1 MKVREHAKQL
11 PKELI
16 KDITLKSAERS
27 LLSTHDGSH
36 FSPKQS
42 PEQYASDRLEEG
54 IKWSAS
60 KGETIVSQGS
70 KKAAK
75 KKAEKTWRVI
85 KERRSK
91 NADRTAEQ
99 SRNSGTQG
107 NSQTERQTDIRIKT
121 KEAVNKRT
129 AGVAR
134 ENIAE
139 VKNATP
145 LRDSANRIKQ
155 AHTAKTSKEASKLKK
170 QAEHAYRSGKKL
182 AVQGKKAAT
191 QSAKAAKRTVSGIK
205 TAVKTG
211 VTAVKSLGT
220 FLVAGGWIVVL
231 LVIVLGVI
239 GGIAGSSGS
248 TSAEPLSQE
257 VLAYTSTIQRYA
269 SQYGISEYVPSIQ
282 AIMMQESGGRGTDPM
297 QASECPYNTRYPNS
311 PGAIQDPEYSIQVG
325 VQYYADCVRQ
335 AGCESPLDI
344 SRLQLSWQGYNY
356 GNGYIGWALEHHGG
370 FNVGKGL

>member
-75 KKAEKTWRVI
+75 KKAEKTSRVI

-191 QSAKAAKRTVSGIK
+191 QSA
-205 TAVKTG
+205 
-211 VTAVKSLGT
+211 
-220 FLVAGGWIVVL
+220 
-231 LVIVLGVI
+231 
-239 GGIAGSSGS
+239 
-248 TSAEPLSQE
+248 
-257 VLAYTSTIQRYA
+257 
-269 SQYGISEYVPSIQ
+269 
-282 AIMMQESGGRGTDPM
+282 
-297 QASECPYNTRYPNS
+297 
-311 PGAIQDPEYSIQVG
+311 
-325 VQYYADCVRQ
+325 
-335 AGCESPLDI
+335 
-344 SRLQLSWQGYNY
+344 
-356 GNGYIGWALEHHGG
+356 
-370 FNVGKGL
+370 

>member
-75 KKAEKTWRVI
+75 KMAEKTGRVI

-91 NADRTAEQ
+91 NADHTAEQ

-107 NSQTERQTDIRIKT
+107 NSQTELQTDIRIKT

-134 ENIAE
+134 ENIAD
-139 VKNATP
+139 VKSANP

-155 AHTAKTSKEASKLKK
+155 AHTAKPSKEASKLKK

-220 FLVAGGWIVVL
+220 FLAAGGWIVVL
-231 LVIVLGVI
+231 LVIVLGVT

-311 PGAIQDPEYSIQVG
+311 PGAIQDLK
-325 VQYYADCVRQ
+325 C
-335 AGCESPLDI
+335 
-344 SRLQLSWQGYNY
+344 YNKVVTEVA
-356 GNGYIGWALEHHGG
+356 NKI
-370 FNVGKGL
+370 